1 MIDRSLR
8 DPAGERPAAGG
19 GRGMIDRFWSDPAGE
34 RSVAGRRV
42 GAGAA

>member
-8 DPAGERPAAGG
+8 EPAGERPAAGG
-19 GRGMIDRFWSDPAGE
+19 GRGMIDRSLRGPAGSGP
-34 RSVAGRRV
+34 RP